1 MMRGSQGPETE
12 TMPAELTV
20 VTVSSVVAAPR
31 ATVWAHVATFAGVND
46 ELGPFIRMS
55 HPATTAALDG
65 SLPLNRPLFR
75 SWLLLF
81 GLLPVDYDHIGF
93 AAIETGSGF
102 AERSTMGSL
111 KVWHHDRR
119 LEDVPGGTRVTDRLA
134 FLPRVP
140 GTAGIA
146 RRIVG
151 ALFRHR
157 HRRLARRFGA
167 IAGP

>member
-1 MMRGSQGPETE
+1 
-12 TMPAELTV
+12 MPAELTV

-31 ATVWAHVATFAGVND
+31 AAVWAHVSTFEGVND
-46 ELGPFIRMS
+46 ELGPLVRMS
-55 HPATTAALDG
+55 HPATTAVLDE
-65 SLPLNRPLFR
+65 SLPLDRPLFR

-81 GLLPVDYDHIGF
+81 GVLPVDYDHIGF
-93 AAIETGSGF
+93 AHIAAGSGF

-134 FLPRVP
+134 FAPRLP
-140 GTAGIA
+140 GTAGVA

-167 IAGP
+167 IAAP